1 MAIERGGSGL
11 GRAAALE
18 LSAGACG
25 RVRPPAR
32 AASETAALADGGR
45 CEALS
50 CDIREEDQVG
60 ALVDEVLG
68 RHGRIDLLV
77 NNAGGQYL
85 TPAEDITPKGF
96 STVMRLNVEGTWL
109 MTHAVATRAMMGDE
123 GDAAAGLGGAA
134 RSSTSRSRPTTA
146 CRGWPTPRRHERRSR
161 TSPAFSRSSGR
172 DSGYG

>member
-1 MAIERGGSGL
+1 M
-11 GRAAALE
+11 
-18 LSAGACG
+18 CG
-25 RVRPPAR
+25 RRLEPL
-32 AASETAALADGGR
+32 SETAALADGGR

-123 GDAAAGLGGAA
+123 GERRRAAAGRQDRQRHALAPPRPARDGPLLGG
-134 RSSTSRSRPTTA
+134 TSGGREPHPRPLDRVGAIRDTA
-146 CRGWPTPRRHERRSR
+146 DGGGGGATSPPRR
-161 TSPAFSRSSGR
+161 
-172 DSGYG
+172 